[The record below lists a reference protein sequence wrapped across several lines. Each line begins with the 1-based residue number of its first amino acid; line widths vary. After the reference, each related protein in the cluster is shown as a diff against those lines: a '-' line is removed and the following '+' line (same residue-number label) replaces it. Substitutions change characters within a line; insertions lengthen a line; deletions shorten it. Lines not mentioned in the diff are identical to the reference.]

1 MTPTGH
7 AFDLWLMDDPSGDGI
22 ERVVGELKL
31 PWVHLVTRTPPR
43 GLGFA
48 VLEGLRKAP
57 GDLLVVMDAD
67 LSHPPERI
75 PALVAAAAR
84 VENDLVI
91 GSRYVP
97 GATIDGGWSLL
108 RHINSR
114 GATLLARLFTWVND
128 PMSGFLA
135 MRRDIL
141 DRATGELDPV
151 GYKIG
156 LELIVKCHCRKVAEV
171 PIHFSDRQL
180 GKSKMGLREQ
190 IQYVVHVRRLARWKY
205 GELARIGEFGI
216 IGASGLIVNLL
227 AVTLI
232 NDAMARMEFVQ
243 SARLN
248 TAVPLAVLLS
258 MTSNFLLNRVLT
270 FSDKARGKLGREY
283 LTFIAVCL
291 VGGIVNWWVT
301 TTLALRWTDIT
312 LGFTL
317 GLQAAA
323 VCGVLAGM
331 LFNYIGARSF
341 VFRTIRPKKAQ

>member
-22 ERVVGELKL
+22 ERVVAELKL
-31 PWVHLVTRTPPR
+31 PWVHLITRTPPR
-43 GLGFA
+43 GLGYA

-57 GDLLVVMDAD
+57 GDILVVMDAD

-75 PALVAAAAR
+75 PALVDAAERA
-84 VENDLVI
+84 ENHLVI
-91 GSRYVP
+91 GSRYVS

-205 GELARIGEFGI
+205 GELARFGEFGV
-216 IGASGLIVNLL
+216 IGASGLIVNLVAL
-227 AVTLI
+227 TLI
-232 NDAMARMEFVQ
+232 NDAMARMGFVQ

-258 MTSNFLLNRVLT
+258 MTSNFLLNRALT
-270 FSDKARGKLGREY
+270 FSDKARGKLRSEY
-283 LTFIAVCL
+283 LTFVAVCL

-312 LGFTL
+312 LGFPL

-341 VFRTIRPKKAQ
+341 VFRTIRRKNEQ